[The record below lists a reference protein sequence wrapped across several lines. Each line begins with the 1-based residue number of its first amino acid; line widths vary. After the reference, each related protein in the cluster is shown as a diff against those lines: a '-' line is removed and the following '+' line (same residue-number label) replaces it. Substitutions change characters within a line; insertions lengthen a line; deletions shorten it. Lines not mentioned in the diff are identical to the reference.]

1 MGKEWSR
8 PWLPLF
14 ARGSNVADA
23 GQYPSPEEI
32 VAAWHDVK
40 AALTVALEETTA
52 EALSVPGPEKLPSFD
67 GMLSGAVSFM
77 AWHETYHVGQAA
89 FLRRWLGHGQVA
101 G

>member
-1 MGKEWSR
+1 
-8 PWLPLF
+8 
-14 ARGSNVADA
+14 
-23 GQYPSPEEI
+23 
-32 VAAWHDVK
+32 VK
-40 AALTVALEETTA
+40 ATLNATLEETSA
-52 EALSVPGPEKLPSFD
+52 DALAVPGPEKLPSFD